1 MLWSDSGNRM
11 YKVTITRMISGLVLK
26 KRKGKRLVIP
36 KDSRS
41 AITAQNKVPLTTPA
55 QRCSLTAKVLRERV
69 TVHGRGFLLLIDAFV
84 MDPNVADFWAE
95 PVQRVSLV
103 PDTIEPNRFHSGE
116 RRCDRA

>member
-1 MLWSDSGNRM
+1 MLWSDSGNRI

-55 QRCSLTAKVLRERV
+55 QRCALTAKVLRERV
-69 TVHGRGFLLLIDAFV
+69 TVHGGGFLLQIGALLTAPYDVDVRIA
-84 MDPNVADFWAE
+84 
-95 PVQRVSLV
+95 PV
-103 PDTIEPNRFHSGE
+103 
-116 RRCDRA
+116 